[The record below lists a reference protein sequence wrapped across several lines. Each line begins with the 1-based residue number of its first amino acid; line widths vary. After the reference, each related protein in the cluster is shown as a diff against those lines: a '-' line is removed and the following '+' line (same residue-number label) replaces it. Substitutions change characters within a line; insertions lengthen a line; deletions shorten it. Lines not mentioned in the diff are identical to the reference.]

1 MAALSR
7 IVAVPPG
14 VGLHAR
20 PAALFVKSA
29 SGFSASIR
37 LRLGE
42 KEVDGKSILG
52 VMQLG
57 ATGGTT
63 IEIVADGQDAEVAV
77 TTLAALVASFAE
89 G

>member
-1 MAALSR
+1 
-7 IVAVPPG
+7 
-14 VGLHAR
+14 
-20 PAALFVKSA
+20 VKSA
-29 SGFSASIR
+29 AGFSASIR
-37 LRLGE
+37 VRLGE

-63 IEIVADGQDAEVAV
+63 VEIVADGPDAEAAL
-77 TTLAALVASFAE
+77 TTLVALVGSFAE

>member
-1 MAALSR
+1 MAAISR
-7 IVAVPPG
+7 TVAVPPG

-20 PAALFVKSA
+20 PAALFVKA
-29 SGFSASIR
+29 AAGFSASIR

-57 ATGGTT
+57 AAGGTT
-63 IEIVADGQDAEVAV
+63 VEILADGTDAEMALDS
-77 TTLAALVASFAE
+77 LAALIASFAD

>member
-1 MAALSR
+1 MASIR
-7 IVAVPPG
+7 RTVAVPPG

-29 SGFSASIR
+29 AGFTASIR

-63 IEIVADGQDAEVAV
+63 IEIVADGDDAEVALN
-77 TTLAALVASFAE
+77 TLARLVAGFAE

>member
-1 MAALSR
+1 VAAISR
-7 IVAVPPG
+7 TVAVPPG

-20 PAALFVKSA
+20 PAALFVKA
-29 SGFSASIR
+29 AAGFSALIR

-63 IEIVADGQDAEVAV
+63 VEIVADGPDAEVAL
-77 TTLAALVASFAE
+77 TALVALVGSFAE

>member
-1 MAALSR
+1 MAAVTR
-7 IVAVPPG
+7 TVAVPPG

-20 PAALFVKSA
+20 PAALFVKA
-29 SGFSASIR
+29 AAGFAASIR

-42 KEVDGKSILG
+42 REVDGKSILG

-63 IEIVADGQDAEVAV
+63 IEIVAEGEDAETAIGA
-77 TTLAALVASFAE
+77 LAALVE
-89 G
+89 GFGTE

>member
-1 MAALSR
+1 MSTARSR
-7 IVAVPPG
+7 VSVPPG

-20 PAALFVKSA
+20 PAALFVQA
-29 SGFSASIR
+29 AAGYAASIR
-37 LRLGE
+37 VRLGE

-52 VMQLG
+52 IMQLG

-63 IEIVADGQDAEVAV
+63 IEIIADGTDAEAAISG
-77 TTLAALVASFAE
+77 LCALVEGFAA

>member
-1 MAALSR
+1 M
-7 IVAVPPG
+7 
-14 VGLHAR
+14 
-20 PAALFVKSA
+20 LFR
-29 SGFSASIR
+29 SIR

-63 IEIVADGQDAEVAV
+63 IEIVADGDDAEVALN
-77 TTLAALVASFAE
+77 TLARLVAGFAE